1 MRILGVGVDIVA
13 ISRVRGLHD
22 RHPERFAARLLSEPE
37 LQEWARLQDKVVFL
51 AKRFA
56 AKEAVAKAL
65 GTGFSQGIGFRDI
78 TITHDPL
85 GRPGVRLSGKAAQRF
100 GAQGAIEVHL
110 SLSDERDH
118 AVASAMIVTV

>member
-13 ISRVRGLHD
+13 VSRIRALHE
-22 RHPERFAARLLSEPE
+22 RHPQRFAARILSEPE
-37 LQEWARLQDKVVFL
+37 LEEWGQIRDKAAFL
-51 AKRFA
+51 ARRFA

-65 GTGFSQGIGFRDI
+65 GTGLSQGVVFRDI

-85 GRPGVRLSGKAAQRF
+85 GRPGARLSGKAAQRF
-100 GAQGAIEVHL
+100 AAQGPLQVHV

-118 AVASAMIVTV
+118 AVAYAMIVAV

>member
-13 ISRVRGLHD
+13 ISRIRGLHD
-22 RHPERFAARLLSEPE
+22 RHPQRFAARILSEAE
-37 LQEWARLQDKVVFL
+37 LAEWAQIRDKVGFL

-65 GTGFSQGIGFRDI
+65 GTGLSQGIGFRDI

-85 GRPGVRLSGKAAQRF
+85 GRPGACLSGKAAQRF
-100 GAQGAIEVHL
+100 AAQGAIEVHI
-110 SLSDERDH
+110 SLSDEREH
-118 AVASAMIVTV
+118 AVAYAMIVSG